1 MTKDNFSKIYDTHMT
16 EIYRFFYLRTNQRE
30 HSEEL
35 ASEAF
40 FKF

>member
-1 MTKDNFSKIYDTHMT
+1 MTKDYFSKIYDAHMT
-16 EIYRFFYLRTNQRE
+16 EIYRFFYLRTNERE